1 MTTEEK
7 LQFILNQP
15 DQPIQHKEITVRSTR
30 TFAKKMNEMLQ
41 ATGEV
46 TSKKNIN
53 LVSLKGSV
61 DKVYNAIK
69 FNKSINF

>member
-15 DQPIQHKEITVRSTR
+15 DQTIQHKEITVRSTR

-46 TSKKNIN
+46 ATKRNLN

-69 FNKSINF
+69 FNESINF

>member
-1 MTTEEK
+1 MTTTEK
-7 LQFILNQP
+7 LQYILKQP
-15 DQPIQHKEITVRSTR
+15 DQPIQHQEITVNSTH

-46 TSKKNIN
+46 ATKRNLN
-53 LVSLKGSV
+53 LVSLNGSV

>member
-1 MTTEEK
+1 
-7 LQFILNQP
+7 
-15 DQPIQHKEITVRSTR
+15 
-30 TFAKKMNEMLQ
+30 MLQ

-46 TSKKNIN
+46 TSKRNLN

-69 FNKSINF
+69 FNESINF